1 MAAYTPT
8 DVPLDPKQLP
18 DWLRREM
25 ASIAQSFVAQAPFV
39 YLQTLNVAPTKPR
52 EGLVILVDGTHFN
65 PGSGAGFYGY
75 RGGAWHLLG

>member
-8 DVPLDPKQLP
+8 DVPTDVAQLP
-18 DWLRREM
+18 DWLRREL
-25 ASIAQSFVAQAPFV
+25 ASLSQSFTSQAPYLF
-39 YLQTLNVAPTKPR
+39 LQTLNVAPTKPR
-52 EGLVILVDGTHFN
+52 EGLMVLADGVHFN